1 MASTINAS
9 TSPAAI
15 IQTADGTANLNLQS
29 NGSTVLALTSGGVA
43 VTGTMTVGGNAVL
56 NAGSVVTI
64 AQGGTN
70 NASLVVTAGGV
81 VYTDGSKLV
90 NVGAGTANQIL
101 QSNGASAPTWV
112 NASAGGLGGTTVF
125 TSSGTF
131 TIPTGKTVVKV
142 TVVGGGGST
151 QALSG
156 GSITTCSGGGGG
168 GSAIKYL
175 TGLTPGNTLT
185 VTVAGTTSVGNS
197 GSTSSVASGT
207 QSITTISATGGTVGS
222 RGVLCSGSA
231 RQTFVNGGAGS
242 NGDINIPGG
251 LGGTSTAQSSSCGD
265 PGGSS
270 YGGGG
275 GSLLA
280 SPISFFGENGL
291 NLVSS
296 LAGPL
301 YGGGANGY
309 VCQSGQGAGTGGATG
324 GAGIVIFEY

>member
-70 NASLVVTAGGV
+70 NASLAVTAGGV

-125 TSSGTF
+125 TANGTF

-142 TVVGGGGST
+142 TVVGGGGN
-151 QALSG
+151 
-156 GSITTCSGGGGG
+156 GGGNGFH
-168 GSAIKYL
+168 I
-175 TGLTPGNTLT
+175 
-185 VTVAGTTSVGNS
+185 S
-197 GSTSSVASGT
+197 GW
-207 QSITTISATGGTVGS
+207 
-222 RGVLCSGSA
+222 RWW
-231 RQTFVNGGAGS
+231 RWWMR
-242 NGDINIPGG
+242 
-251 LGGTSTAQSSSCGD
+251 
-265 PGGSS
+265 
-270 YGGGG
+270 Y
-275 GSLLA
+275 
-280 SPISFFGENGL
+280 
-291 NLVSS
+291 
-296 LAGPL
+296 
-301 YGGGANGY
+301 
-309 VCQSGQGAGTGGATG
+309 
-324 GAGIVIFEY
+324 